1 MLSNVIY
8 VYIIIYLHILIFLE
22 DVIQA
27 MRTAFNI
34 SDSKDIRIW
43 NKYMSNT
50 YELLTDTDSTI
61 QDAELF
67 DGQVIIKI
75 LFFHFNSTFL

>member
-1 MLSNVIY
+1 
-8 VYIIIYLHILIFLE
+8 
-22 DVIQA
+22 
-27 MRTAFNI
+27 MRNAFAI

-61 QDAELF
+61 QDSQLF
-67 DGQVIIKI
+67 DGQVGFSLLGIIAF
-75 LFFHFNSTFL
+75 LFSREAGE